1 MAEITPQQIKV
12 RQVTHWQPTFTYA
25 EPGTSGVYTFQL
37 VLDEG
42 AEEFV
47 LTIEDGEDADN
58 LFEWLSKS
66 KFVHFDTE
74 RKVLMFGTRA
84 TGE

>member
-1 MAEITPQQIKV
+1 MAEVTSSEIKV

-25 EPGTSGVYTFQL
+25 GPGAPTVYTVQL

-42 AEEFV
+42 ADEFV
-47 LTIEDGEDADN
+47 LTLDDADDAEN
-58 LFEWLSKS
+58 LFSWLSKS
-66 KFVHFDTE
+66 EIVHFDMD

>member
-1 MAEITPQQIKV
+1 VPEITPSEIKV
-12 RQVTHWQPTFTYA
+12 RQVTHWQPTFTYT
-25 EPGTSGVYTFQL
+25 EPGSPSVYTVQL

-42 AEEFV
+42 ADEFV
-47 LTIEDGEDADN
+47 LTIDDADDAEN
-58 LFEWLSKS
+58 LFSWLSQS
-66 KFVHFDTE
+66 EIVHFDMD